1 LTRGCDL
8 NQVFQVV
15 LALYADVQSKNE
27 LALSKDL
34 FQPDRADTGDVDAAV
49 YVVTVVLAVCLSAV
63 LRDTDLAVV
72 CEVLNA
78 LFDIY
83 ADEQYDSVFHE
94 VKFLTSLEHVGAGMK
109 SKIKSEAKSLDREL
123 VAHAK
128 ETRLN
133 LLRFI
138 KYKKQHLK

>member
-1 LTRGCDL
+1 HLGA
-8 NQVFQVV
+8 V
-15 LALYADVQSKNE
+15 LASAQASPSVEARTS
-27 LALSKDL
+27 
-34 FQPDRADTGDVDAAV
+34 AV
-49 YVVTVVLAVCLSAV
+49 RLLGTLGKKAHSLPENKVLAVCLSAV